1 MPKQKTKDNCIDKDL
16 LVDAFKALSNRNRLA
31 IFEQIRMGCAKAGL
45 DGDSR
50 LAVCSVAESVNI
62 VPSTIS
68 HHVKEL
74 RRAHLI
80 RCERQGQSI
89 L

>member
-1 MPKQKTKDNCIDKDL
+1 MQRQDTKKDQIDKEL
-16 LVDAFKALSNRNRLA
+16 IIDAFKALSNKNRLA
-31 IFEQIRMGCAKAGL
+31 IFEQIRMGCGKASL
-45 DGDSR
+45 DSDSR
-50 LAVCSVAESVNI
+50 LAVCAVASAVNI

-68 HHVKEL
+68 HHIKEL